1 MCLFCSTTDD
11 SLDQYI
17 RDILELL
24 KAMMPTGI
32 PDCKQD
38 TSHETVTVCLKF
50 FTVSIPPLD
59 PFEVPQFDIPHI
71 EEDIIKVDIA
81 VTDLVIRNLST
92 FQTTQAHFD
101 LENLSLE
108 LGLLIP
114 DLRVSKMGIYSSFV
128 SF

>member
-1 MCLFCSTTDD
+1 M
-11 SLDQYI
+11 
-17 RDILELL
+17 
-24 KAMMPTGI
+24 
-32 PDCKQD
+32 
-38 TSHETVTVCLKF
+38 
-50 FTVSIPPLD
+50 
-59 PFEVPQFDIPHI
+59 
-71 EEDIIKVDIA
+71 
-81 VTDLVIRNLST
+81 TDLVIRNLST